1 MSIKIRN
8 WIAVAA
14 HFKKSVAIDNKKD
27 VIPRKQKHKKKIDL
41 DE

>member
-8 WIAVAA
+8 WVAVAA
-14 HFKKSVAIDNKKD
+14 HFKKSAVIDNKKEI
-27 VIPRKQKHKKKIDL
+27 IPRKQKHKKKIET